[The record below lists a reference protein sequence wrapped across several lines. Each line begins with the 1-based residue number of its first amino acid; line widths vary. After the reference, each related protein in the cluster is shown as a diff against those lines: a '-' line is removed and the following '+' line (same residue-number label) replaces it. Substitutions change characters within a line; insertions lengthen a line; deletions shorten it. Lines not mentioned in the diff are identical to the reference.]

1 MQDYTHESCNSYKII
16 LRGLI
21 VHIILV
27 LHNLPKCIKD
37 VKIVYKPG
45 LNTQLIEYP
54 DPPFSPPP
62 FFIPVPALESSDFYP

>member
-21 VHIILV
+21 VHIIFV

-45 LNTQLIEYP
+45 LNTQKIFP
-54 DPPFSPPP
+54 G
-62 FFIPVPALESSDFYP
+62 V

>member
-45 LNTQLIEYP
+45 LNT
-54 DPPFSPPP
+54 PFSPPFLLFLHLP
-62 FFIPVPALESSDFYP
+62 LYSEVLVVLGEIMVL

>member
-37 VKIVYKPG
+37 AKIVYC
-45 LNTQLIEYP
+45 LFASVCT
-54 DPPFSPPP
+54 
-62 FFIPVPALESSDFYP
+62 PVHILGYMCTGEHKLLTLPYLCN